1 MDCFSKFLKS
11 CTLCSIALWMLFSL
25 ALSTSRFVK
34 QHLHGGPPDSLD
46 AEALKK
52 EVEELRQKNKDLEE
66 QVAQLQAAVSRHTVV
81 RQNSANIIRFLCHNG
96 FCDTL

>member
-1 MDCFSKFLKS
+1 MQFLHMMN
-11 CTLCSIALWMLFSL
+11 IAFLSL
-25 ALSTSRFVK
+25 VCLRFVK

-66 QVAQLQAAVSRHTVV
+66 QVAQLQAAVRGSYTK
-81 RQNSANIIRFLCHNG
+81 
-96 FCDTL
+96 